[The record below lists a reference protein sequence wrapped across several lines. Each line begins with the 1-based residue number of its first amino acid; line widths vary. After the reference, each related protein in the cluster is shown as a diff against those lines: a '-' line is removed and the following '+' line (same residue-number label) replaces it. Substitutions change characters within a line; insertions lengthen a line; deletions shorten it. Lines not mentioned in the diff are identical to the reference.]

1 MAFFKTFLRRD
12 GVRRALCWVGAQYI
26 RLAFAT
32 GRWMTINGETPR
44 RLWDADRP
52 FVLCFWHGR
61 ILMMPYSW
69 DLSKAIHMLISQHP
83 DGQLIAHTVAHFGI
97 KTAAGSSRRGGA
109 GALRAMVRAL
119 KAGEWVGITPDGPRG
134 PRMRASDGAIHV
146 ARMAGVP
153 LVPAAFGARRRKILG
168 SWDRFVIAWPFGG
181 GVFVWGDPIQ
191 VPRDADDAAVEA
203 ARQRLEDSLNAVTA
217 EADRLCGQA
226 SVEPAPPGTPRTEV
240 RS

>member
-1 MAFFKTFLRRD
+1 MAFLKTFLRRD

-44 RLWDADRP
+44 RLWAADRP

-69 DLSKAIHMLISQHP
+69 DLSKTIHMLISQHP

-109 GALRAMVRAL
+109 GALRMMVRAL

-153 LVPAAFGARRRKILG
+153 LVPAAFGARRRKVLG

-203 ARQRLEDSLNAVTA
+203 ARRRLEDSLNAVTA

-226 SVEPAPPGTPRTEV
+226 PVEPAPPATPGTEARP
-240 RS
+240 